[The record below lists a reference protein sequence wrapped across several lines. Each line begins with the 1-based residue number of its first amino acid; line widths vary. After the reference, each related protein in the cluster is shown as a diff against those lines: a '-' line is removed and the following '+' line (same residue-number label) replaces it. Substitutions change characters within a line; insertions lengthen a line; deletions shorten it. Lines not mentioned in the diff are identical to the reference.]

1 MDWKVFATAFVT
13 IFLAELG
20 DKTQLATMS
29 LAAGSGSRLSVFAG
43 AALAL
48 LAASAAGVIA
58 GAFLGRSFPEQWIR
72 RAAGVAF
79 IAIGAW
85 MLLRPV
91 TS

>member
-1 MDWKVFATAFVT
+1 MDWKIFATTFAT

-29 LAAGSGSRLSVFAG
+29 LAATTQSRVSVFAG

-58 GAFLGRSFPEQWIR
+58 GALIGRSFPEKWIH

-79 IAIGAW
+79 IAGGVW
-85 MLLRPV
+85 MLVRAR
-91 TS
+91 